1 MMLLFREWV
10 RNSFH
15 PDMHE
20 NHTYFNLFYDLTG
33 SISLGRAFVCKASY
47 SCLSLLVHCI
57 LLLGRFSKYLIN
69 CHCGTVVRQSYTTAS
84 GQLHLCFD
92 EEGQEDVEM

>member
-1 MMLLFREWV
+1 MQSKLL
-10 RNSFH
+10 
-15 PDMHE
+15 
-20 NHTYFNLFYDLTG
+20 
-33 SISLGRAFVCKASY
+33 
-47 SCLSLLVHCI
+47 LSLATSTLHPA
-57 LLLGRFSKYLIN
+57 LDRFSKYLIN